1 MKLDRALTVL
11 VLLLLAVALF
21 RHLSNTREP
30 GVTP

>member
-1 MKLDRALTVL
+1 VKLDRALTVL
-11 VLLLLAVALF
+11 VLLLLAVALL